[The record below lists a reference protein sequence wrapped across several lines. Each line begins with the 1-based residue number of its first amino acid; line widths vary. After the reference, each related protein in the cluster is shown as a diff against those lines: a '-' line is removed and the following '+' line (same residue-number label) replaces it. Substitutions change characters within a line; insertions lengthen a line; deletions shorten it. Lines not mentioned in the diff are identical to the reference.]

1 MSATMADTHKDAA
14 HLSNENDEDLK
25 LDFVALVSHELRMP
39 ISAIVGYIELLEDGT
54 YGDLNDDQR
63 RTLGYMGQNA
73 RDLLRMINDL
83 LQLTRMQAG
92 RAQLTIEQ
100 VSVRQLTD
108 DAVRQMASLVQE
120 KPVKLEA
127 KIPDDW
133 RPLRTDSGKLRQIV
147 VNLVSNAIKF
157 TREGSVRVVGR
168 QIPSLAGDDKPWV
181 ELSVLDTGVGIPKE
195 KLETMFK
202 MFSQVDNRVARQ
214 FEGMGIGLY
223 ISQHLAHL
231 LGGSITVESEVGKGS
246 TFTLRIPMEL
256 ESFDAVRRLGQLH
269 KETGAAVTSDDEPQT
284 VTAGGACVLV
294 IGTDPN
300 VARLLG
306 GSLKKE
312 GFSALKA
319 TTADAA
325 LNIISESKP
334 QAIFVDLTQ
343 SRNESFALLQQMRLS
358 PAAAALPVIY
368 LTDYSEAP
376 PASESGTPLAVSAP
390 FRPQEVV
397 DSLRKAGNQKK
408 KILVADDDE
417 WIRQLL
423 ETVLRDEGY
432 PVILASNGREAL
444 EMLAQERPDVLLLD
458 LTMPEMSGWEV
469 MQKIFADESL
479 RQTRVVVMTGQ
490 TLTPDEQQM
499 VSQNI
504 QGFLKKS
511 EFKIEKILAEVRAV
525 LQDA

>member
-1 MSATMADTHKDAA
+1 MAEQPNNTA
-14 HLSNENDEDLK
+14 HPPSENDEQMK

-39 ISAIVGYIELLEDGT
+39 VSAIIGYIELLEDGT
-54 YGDLNDDQR
+54 YGELNDEQR
-63 RTLGYMGQNA
+63 RTLGYMSQNA

-83 LQLTRMQAG
+83 LQLARMQAG

-100 VSVRQLTD
+100 FSARQLTD
-108 DAVRQMASLVQE
+108 DVLRQMASLVQE

-127 KIPDDW
+127 KFPDDL
-133 RPLRTDSGKLRQIV
+133 PLLRTDSGKLRQIL

-168 QIPSLAGDDKPWV
+168 KIPSLAADEKPWL
-181 ELSVLDTGVGIPKE
+181 ELSVTDTGVGIPRE
-195 KLETMFK
+195 KLGTLFK
-202 MFSQVDNRVARQ
+202 MFSQADNRVSRQ

-231 LGGSITVESEVGKGS
+231 LGGSISVESELGKG
-246 TFTLRIPMEL
+246 TAFTLRIPMEL
-256 ESFDAVRRLGQLH
+256 DSFDAVRRLGQMH
-269 KETGAAVTSDDEPQT
+269 KETTATTAVDDEPQRDA
-284 VTAGGACVLV
+284 AGGPCVLV

-300 VARLLG
+300 VPRLLG

-319 TTADAA
+319 TTAEAA
-325 LNIISESKP
+325 LKMIRDSKP
-334 QAIFVDLTQ
+334 RAIVADLTQ
-343 SRNESFALLQQMRLS
+343 SRNESFALLQQIRLA
-358 PAAAALPVIY
+358 PEAANLPVIY

-376 PASESGTPLAVSAP
+376 PSGGAGVPLTVNAP
-390 FRPQEVV
+390 LRPQEVV
-397 DSLRKAGNQKK
+397 ASLRKAGNQQKR
-408 KILVADDDE
+408 ILVADDDE

-423 ETVLRDEGY
+423 ETMLRDEGY
-432 PVILASNGREAL
+432 QVALAANGREAW
-444 EMLAQERPDVLLLD
+444 EMLRSEKPDVLLLD
-458 LTMPEMSGWEV
+458 LTMPEISGWEL

-490 TLTPDEQQM
+490 TLTPDEQKS

-504 QGFLKKS
+504 RGFLKKS

-525 LQDA
+525 FQDA